1 MKKIV
6 ALFVCL
12 LAVSLSVRADDDRP
26 IQFEQL
32 PSKAQA
38 FVKEHFPQEK
48 VALAKMEKDFFD
60 KKYEVIFANSSKVEF
75 LKFNARNLSL
85 EQTKTPA
92 DFVCLDCS
100 FISLKLLLKPVCD
113 VLKSEGEAVVLIKPQ
128 FEVGKKALSKNGIVT
143 DKKAEREAVN
153 SIKDFAVNLGF
164 TVCGIATS
172 PKKEEDKN
180 TEYLLYLKK

>member
-75 LKFNARNLSL
+75 LKDGSKHDPID
-85 EQTKTPA
+85 T
-92 DFVCLDCS
+92 
-100 FISLKLLLKPVCD
+100 LKIAGVD
-113 VLKSEGEAVVLIKPQ
+113 VLSKDTMKSAIAMFEEFIK
-128 FEVGKKALSKNGIVT
+128 
-143 DKKAEREAVN
+143 
-153 SIKDFAVNLGF
+153 
-164 TVCGIATS
+164 
-172 PKKEEDKN
+172 
-180 TEYLLYLKK
+180 EYQSL